1 MGGCRREEAG
11 LSVRLILGGWWGRRW
26 RGLPLLLPIAR
37 VLLSSFEIVPLSS
50 RNVIEYGLWLLDD
63 GVVEIVVL
71 CETVGLEPEPAL
83 LVEGRLE
90 LALGEDADG
99 GHGVV
104 LVREFDAAAFVD
116 ETLLEPVVAVALG
129 VVDH

>member
-1 MGGCRREEAG
+1 M
-11 LSVRLILGGWWGRRW
+11 
-26 RGLPLLLPIAR
+26 
-37 VLLSSFEIVPLSS
+37 LLSSLEIVPLSS
-50 RNVIEYGLWLLDD
+50 RNFIEYVLLLLDD

-71 CETVGLEPEPAL
+71 CETVGLEPEHAL

-99 GHGVV
+99 GHDVVV
-104 LVREFDAAAFVD
+104 LAREFDAAAFVD
-116 ETLLEPVVAVALG
+116 ETLLELVIAVALG